1 MSFPFPSYFS
11 PLKLLMILRDNK
23 NAQFMMLDK

>member
-11 PLKLLMILRDNK
+11 PLKLLMILRDK
-23 NAQFMMLDK
+23 RNAQFMMLNK